1 MPDNPAFDQPDINS
15 KLPNVLLI
23 GDSIS
28 IGYTIPVREQLA
40 GKANVFRPEVNCGPT
55 NRGLD
60 ELDGWLGDR
69 KWSVI
74 HFNFGLH
81 DLRYVDADGKMANPP
96 ESGTQYITID
106 QYEKNL
112 DTIVNRLTPTGAHLI
127 WCSTTPVPE
136 GSNGRIKGDADRYN
150 EAASRVA
157 SKHGIITNDLY
168 SFALDRLNSIQKPAN
183 VHFTDDGS
191 AVLGTQV
198 STAILNVLDHA

>member
-1 MPDNPAFDQPDINS
+1 MPDNPAFDLPDIDDS
-15 KLPNVLLI
+15 LPNVLLI

-28 IGYTIPVREQLA
+28 IGYTVPVREQLS
-40 GKANVFRPEVNCGPT
+40 GKANVFRPQVNCGPT
-55 NRGLD
+55 NRSLDGLD
-60 ELDGWLGDR
+60 DWLGDR
-69 KWSVI
+69 AWAVI

-81 DLRYVDADGKMANPP
+81 DLRYLDEDGKMADPP
-96 ESGTQYITID
+96 ESGTQYIPID

-112 DTIVNRLTPTGAHLI
+112 DAIVTRLESTGARLI

-157 SKHGIITNDLY
+157 AKHNIITNDLY
-168 SFALDRLNSIQKPAN
+168 SFAYDRLDSIQKPAN

-191 AVLGTQV
+191 AILGTQV
-198 STAILNVLDHA
+198 SAAILEVL